1 MDWREWA
8 KKNDAER
15 DNKPEALSDL
25 FVLDMS
31 YANLS
36 GSFAAATL
44 AEYGATVLKIEPSSG
59 DPARNFT
66 PDALT
71 AGGVGLSY
79 LSEARNKHSIRLDL
93 ASGSDIDYLKSLMS
107 HADVVIETSKPG
119 WLYEKGLSYFQ
130 AREVNKR
137 LVWCS
142 IYTYGQ
148 YGPLASCG
156 QEDSDIVDQAISG
169 MMYINGEMEDKNDP
183 KDYQV
188 PTKFGNQMAW
198 YTGGAWASFGIMTA
212 LHYRSSTGIGQM
224 IDISPAEGFGRI
236 SNASASYH
244 FCTGETL
251 ERLGSHDASVFPYT
265 YFPAKDCTA
274 FIAAFSDINW
284 KKFCY
289 VMKREDLTG
298 LSTHDRLQS
307 ENMQILWKEI
317 SKWTENLTYDEIL
330 KEIKKADEKGIPG
343 VIVPAKVLTPIE
355 TFNDNNSWERD
366 ILRRVDLHDGS
377 YTILANQAVHATE
390 TPPRIKWV
398 ETK

>member
-15 DNKPEALSDL
+15 EGKPEALSDL

-44 AEYGATVLKIEPSSG
+44 AEYGATVLRIEPPSG

-93 ASGSDIDYLKSLMS
+93 VSGSDIDYLKSLIS
-107 HADVVIETSKPG
+107 YADVVIETSKPG

-130 AREVNKR
+130 ARETNKR
-137 LVWCS
+137 LIWCS

-169 MMYINGEMEDKNDP
+169 MMYINGEMEDENDP

-198 YTGGAWASFGIMTA
+198 YAGGAWAAFGIMTA
-212 LHYRSSTGIGQM
+212 LYYRNKTGIGQM
-224 IDISPAEGFGRI
+224 IDISPAEGFGKL
-236 SNASASYH
+236 SNSSVSYN

-251 ERLGSHDASVFPYT
+251 ERLGKYDAAVFPYS
-265 YFPAKDCTA
+265 YFPLKDCTA
-274 FIAAFSDINW
+274 FIAAYSDINW
-284 KKFCY
+284 RKFCWI
-289 VMKREDLTG
+289 MERKDLAVK
-298 LSTHDRLQS
+298 STHYRLQPK
-307 ENMQILWKEI
+307 NMQTLWQQIAE
-317 SKWTENLTYDEIL
+317 WTRKKTYQEIL
-330 KEIKKADEKGIPG
+330 NEIEAANKKGIAG
-343 VIVPAKVLTPIE
+343 TIVIGKILTPME
-355 TFNDNNSWERD
+355 TFNDSNWRIRD
-366 ILRRVDLHDGS
+366 VFKQISLSDGS
-377 YTILANQAVHATE
+377 IIVLANQGVHATE

-398 ETK
+398 ET